1 MPDLL
6 AGSTVRALDTPPAA
20 SDTQLDSFSFTNTT
34 YGVSSTSGTY
44 VDCGTAFMA
53 PTTGR
58 VLVILS
64 GEIVNVS
71 GATTRM
77 APVVREGPVIGSG
90 VVIVPANDV
99 NSITNQGNNASIL
112 AAQVALIENLSPGE
126 TYNVRLEHRVS
137 GGTGTLRN
145 RRVVVI
151 PSP

>member
-20 SDTQLDSFSFTNTT
+20 SDAQLDSFSFSNTT
-34 YGVSSTSGTY
+34 YGTASTSGTY
-44 VDCGTAFMA
+44 TDCGTAFMA

-64 GEIVNVS
+64 AQIRNN
-71 GATTRM
+71 AINTTRM
-77 APVVREGPVIGSG
+77 APVIREGPVIGSG
-90 VVIVPANDV
+90 AVIVPAHDV
-99 NSITNQGNNASIL
+99 NSISNQGNNDFIL
-112 AAQVALIENLSPGE
+112 ASQVALIENLSPGE
-126 TYNVRLEHRVS
+126 VYNVRLEHRVS
-137 GGTGTLRN
+137 DGTGTLLN

>member
-20 SDTQLDSFSFTNTT
+20 SDAQLDEFSFTITT
-34 YGVSSTSGTY
+34 YGTGSTSGTY
-44 VDCGTAFMA
+44 VDCGVAFMA

-58 VLVILS
+58 VLLILS
-64 GEIVNVS
+64 GEIHNS
-71 GATTRM
+71 GLSTTRM

-90 VVIVPANDV
+90 PEIVPASNE
-99 NSITNQGNNASIL
+99 NSIANQGSNSFIL
-112 AAQVALIENLSPGE
+112 ASQVTLIENLNPGE

-145 RRVVVI
+145 RRVIVI

>member
-20 SDTQLDSFSFTNTT
+20 SDTQLDSFSFTHTT
-34 YGVSSTSGTY
+34 YGTGSVSGTY
-44 VDCGTAFMA
+44 TDCGTAFMA

-64 GEIVNVS
+64 GQIVNS

-90 VVIVPANDV
+90 AVIVPANDV
-99 NSITNQGNNASIL
+99 NSITNQGDNAYIL
-112 AAQVALIENLSPGE
+112 ASQVALIENLSPGE

>member
-6 AGSTVRALDTPPAA
+6 AGSTVRALDTPPAV
-20 SDTQLDSFSFTNTT
+20 SDTQLDGFSFTNTT
-34 YGVSSTSGTY
+34 YGVGSTDGTY

-64 GEIVNVS
+64 AQIVNAAVN
-71 GATTRM
+71 TTRM

-90 VVIVPANDV
+90 AVIVPANDV
-99 NSITNQGNNASIL
+99 NSIANQGPNTAVL

-137 GGTGTLRN
+137 GGTGTLWN

>member
-20 SDTQLDSFSFTNTT
+20 SDSQTDGFSFTHTT
-34 YGVSSTSGTY
+34 YGVGSTSGTY

-58 VLVILS
+58 VLLILS
-64 GEIVNVS
+64 GEIFNS
-71 GATTRM
+71 ALSTTRM

-90 VVIVPANDV
+90 PEIVPAVDV
-99 NSITNQGNNASIL
+99 NSIANQGDNSFIL
-112 AAQVALIENLSPGE
+112 AGQVTLIENLSPGE
-126 TYNVRLEHRVS
+126 VYNVRLEHRVS

>member
-20 SDTQLDSFSFTNTT
+20 SDTQLDSFSFTHTT
-34 YGVSSTSGTY
+34 YGTGSTSGTY
-44 VDCGTAFMA
+44 IDCGTAFMA

-64 GEIVNVS
+64 GQIANAT

-90 VVIVPANDV
+90 AVIVPANDV
-99 NSITNQGNNASIL
+99 NSITNQGNNTENIL

-126 TYNVRLEHRVS
+126 
-137 GGTGTLRN
+137 
-145 RRVVVI
+145 
-151 PSP
+151 

>member
-1 MPDLL
+1 
-6 AGSTVRALDTPPAA
+6 TPPAA
-20 SDTQLDSFSFTNTT
+20 SDAQLDSFSFTHTT
-34 YGVSSTSGTY
+34 YGTGSTSGTY
-44 VDCGTAFMA
+44 TDCGVAFMA

-64 GEIVNVS
+64 AQIVNGV

-90 VVIVPANDV
+90 PEIVPANDV
-99 NSITNQGNNASIL
+99 NSIANQGTNAPIL
-112 AAQVALIENLSPGE
+112 AAQVTLIGNLSPGE

>member
-20 SDTQLDSFSFTNTT
+20 SDTQLDSFSFTHTT
-34 YGVSSTSGTY
+34 YGVGSTSGIY
-44 VDCGTAFMA
+44 ADCGTAFMA

-64 GEIVNVS
+64 GQIRNN
-71 GATTRM
+71 AINTTRM
-77 APVVREGPVIGSG
+77 APVIREGPVIGSG
-90 VVIVPANDV
+90 AVIVPANDV
-99 NSITNQGNNASIL
+99 NSITNQGNNADIL

-126 TYNVRLEHRVS
+126 VYNARLEHRVS

>member
-20 SDTQLDSFSFTNTT
+20 SDAQLDSFSFTHTT
-34 YGVSSTSGTY
+34 YGTGSTSGTY
-44 VDCGTAFMA
+44 VDCGTAFMS

-64 GEIVNVS
+64 GEISNAS

-90 VVIVPANDV
+90 ALIVPASDV
-99 NSITNQGNNASIL
+99 NSVTNQGSTAIL
-112 AAQVALIENLSPGE
+112 TAQVALIENLSPGE
-126 TYNVRLEHRVS
+126 VYNVRLEHRVS

>member
-20 SDTQLDSFSFTNTT
+20 SDAQLDSFSFTHTT
-34 YGVSSTSGTY
+34 YGTGSTSGTY

-64 GEIVNVS
+64 GEISNAS

-90 VVIVPANDV
+90 ALIVPASDV
-99 NSITNQGNNASIL
+99 NSVTNQGSTAIL
-112 AAQVALIENLSPGE
+112 TAQVALIENLSPGE

>member
-20 SDTQLDSFSFTNTT
+20 SDAQLDGFSFTNTT
-34 YGVSSTSGTY
+34 YGTGVSSGTY

-64 GEIVNVS
+64 GEILNAS

-90 VVIVPANDV
+90 AVIVPANDV
-99 NSITNQGNNASIL
+99 NSVTNQGSTAIL
-112 AAQVALIENLSPGE
+112 TAQVALIENLSPGE

>member
-20 SDTQLDSFSFTNTT
+20 SDTQLDSFSFTHTT
-34 YGVSSTSGTY
+34 YGIGSTSGTY

-64 GEIVNVS
+64 GQIVNS

-90 VVIVPANDV
+90 AVIVPANDV
-99 NSITNQGNNASIL
+99 NSITNQGNNADIL

-126 TYNVRLEHRVS
+126 VYNVRLEHRVS

>member
-20 SDTQLDSFSFTNTT
+20 SDAQLDSFSFTHTT
-34 YGVSSTSGTY
+34 YGTGSTSGTY

-64 GEIVNVS
+64 GEISNAS

-90 VVIVPANDV
+90 ALIVPANDV
-99 NSITNQGNNASIL
+99 NSVTNQGSTAIL
-112 AAQVALIENLSPGE
+112 TAQVALIENLSPGE